1 MLLVLLKPRYLV
13 IIVKV
18 LVSDPV
24 SEQGIEILKKE
35 FDVDIATGLAPAE
48 LIKRIGNYE
57 ALIVRS
63 ETQVTKD
70 VINAGKKLKI
80 IGRAGVGVDNIDVNS
95 ATERGIIVVNA
106 PEGNTISAAEHTIA
120 MMMAMSRNIPQAN
133 ASLKSKK
140 WDRKKFMG
148 VEVRG
153 KVLGIIGLGRIG
165 SEVAK
170 RALGMEMKIL
180 AYDPFISQ
188 ERAHELGVELTTV
201 EDIVKN
207 ADYITVHTPLTKET
221 KDLISSKEFAI
232 IKKGARLINCARG
245 GIINEEALAK
255 AVKEGIVSSAA
266 IDVFVK
272 EPPFESPLL
281 ELDRVIV
288 TPHLGASTEEAQ
300 INVAVSVA
308 EQIVNAL
315 SGLPVK
321 NAINMPYVKPDVMQ
335 VIEPFL
341 PLAEKMGKL
350 ATQLM
355 GSNYEKIE
363 VSYSGEIADKDVAP
377 MTLAV
382 IKGLLEPILG
392 AGVNYVNAP
401 VIAKER
407 KIKVIESRSKTTE
420 GYPSQ
425 ISVKLSRKGEEKLVS
440 GSIIGKEPRIVQ
452 IDKYRI
458 DVFPSGYMIVAKHE
472 DRPNII
478 GPCCMILGRNNIN
491 IAGMQV
497 GRITRG
503 GEAIMVLN
511 IDSDVS
517 DVILDEI
524 RAVDGIMDAKLVVL

>member
-1 MLLVLLKPRYLV
+1 M
-13 IIVKV
+13 ITVKI
-18 LVSDPV
+18 LVSDPI
-24 SEQGIEILKKE
+24 SDQGIEILKKE

-80 IGRAGVGVDNIDVNS
+80 IGRAGVGVDNIDVNA

-120 MMMAMSRNIPQAN
+120 MMLAMSRNIPQAN

-153 KVLGIIGLGRIG
+153 KVLGVIGLGRIG
-165 SEVAK
+165 AEVAK
-170 RALGMEMKIL
+170 RAQGMEMKIL

-221 KDLISSKEFAI
+221 KDLISGKEFAVM
-232 IKKGARLINCARG
+232 KKGARLINCARG

-255 AVKEGIVSSAA
+255 AVKDGIVSSAA

-272 EPPFESPLL
+272 EPPFDSPLL
-281 ELDRVIV
+281 ELDSVIV

-335 VIEPFL
+335 IIEPYL

-350 ATQLM
+350 CTQLM
-355 GSNYEKIE
+355 GNYEKVEI
-363 VSYSGEIADKDVAP
+363 SYSGEIADKEVAP
-377 MTLAV
+377 ITLAV
-382 IKGLLEPILG
+382 LKGLLEPVLG

-401 VIAKER
+401 IIAKER
-407 KIKVIESRSKTTE
+407 KIKVVESKSETIE

-425 ISVKLSRKGEEKLVS
+425 IFVKLSRKGEEKLVS

-452 IDKYRI
+452 IDEYRI
-458 DVFPSGYMIVAKHE
+458 DVVPSGYMIVAKHE

-478 GPCCMILGRNNIN
+478 GPCCMILGKNNTN

-511 IDSDVS
+511 IDSEVS
-517 DVILDEI
+517 DEILGEI
-524 RAVDGIMDAKLVVL
+524 RAVDGIIDAKLVVL

>member
-1 MLLVLLKPRYLV
+1 M
-13 IIVKV
+13 KV
-18 LVSDPV
+18 LVSDPIA
-24 SEQGIEILKKE
+24 EQGIEILKNDV
-35 FDVDIATGLAPAE
+35 DVDIATGLEPSE

-70 VINAGKKLKI
+70 VINAGRKLKI
-80 IGRAGVGVDNIDVNS
+80 IGRAGVGVDNIDVNA

-120 MMMAMSRNIPQAN
+120 MMMSMSRNIPQAN
-133 ASLKSKK
+133 ASLKGRK

-153 KVLGIIGLGRIG
+153 KVLGVVGLGRIG

-170 RALGMEMKIL
+170 RALGMEMIIL
-180 AYDPFISQ
+180 AYDPFISAD
-188 ERAHELGVELTTV
+188 RAKDLGVELTTV
-201 EDIVKN
+201 EDIVRR

-221 KDLISSKEFAI
+221 KDLIGTKEFAI
-232 IKKGARLINCARG
+232 MKKGARLINCARG

-255 AVKEGIVSSAA
+255 AVKDGIVGGAA
-266 IDVFVK
+266 IDVFTK
-272 EPPFESPLL
+272 EPPFENPLL

-300 INVAVSVA
+300 INVAVTVA

-315 SGLPVK
+315 KGLPVK
-321 NAINMPYVKPDVMQ
+321 NAINMPYVKAEVMQ
-335 VIEPFL
+335 IIEPYF

-350 ATQLM
+350 GTQVI
-355 GSNYEKIE
+355 GNYEKVEI
-363 VSYSGEIADKDVAP
+363 SYCGEIADQNVAP
-377 MTLAV
+377 VTLAV
-382 IKGLLEPILG
+382 LKGLLEPMLG

-401 VIAKER
+401 TIAKER
-407 KIKVIESRSKTTE
+407 KVKVVESKSKTVV

-425 ISVKLSRKGEEKLVS
+425 VSIKLSRKGEERIIS
-440 GSIIGKEPRIVQ
+440 GTVIGKEPRIVQ
-452 IDKYRI
+452 IDEYMI
-458 DVFPSGYMIVAKHE
+458 DVIPSGFMIVTRIE

-478 GPCCMILGRNNIN
+478 GPCCMILGKNHVN

-497 GRITRG
+497 GRIKAG

-511 IDSDVS
+511 IDSEVDGG
-517 DVILDEI
+517 ILDEI
-524 RAVDGIMDAKLVVL
+524 KAVDGIIDAKLVVL

>member
-1 MLLVLLKPRYLV
+1 M
-13 IIVKV
+13 KV
-18 LVSDPV
+18 LVSDPIA
-24 SEQGIEILKKE
+24 EQGIEILKNDA
-35 FDVDIATGLAPAE
+35 DVDIATGLEPSE

-63 ETQVTKD
+63 ETQVTKE

-80 IGRAGVGVDNIDVNS
+80 IGRAGVGVDNIDVNA

-120 MMMAMSRNIPQAN
+120 MMMSMSRNIPQAN
-133 ASLKSKK
+133 ASLKGKK

-153 KVLGIIGLGRIG
+153 KMLGVVGLGRIG

-170 RALGMEMKIL
+170 RALGMEMIIL
-180 AYDPFISQ
+180 AYDPFISA
-188 ERAHELGVELTTV
+188 ERAKDLGVELTTV
-201 EDIVKN
+201 EDIVRR

-221 KDLISSKEFAI
+221 KDLISTKEFAI
-232 IKKGARLINCARG
+232 MKRGARLINCARG

-255 AVKEGIVSSAA
+255 AVKDGIVGGAA
-266 IDVFVK
+266 VDVFTK
-272 EPPFESPLL
+272 EPPFENPLI

-300 INVAVSVA
+300 INVAVTVA
-308 EQIVNAL
+308 EQIVSAL
-315 SGLPVK
+315 KGLPVK
-321 NAINMPYVKPDVMQ
+321 NAINMPYVKAEVMQ
-335 VIEPFL
+335 IIEPYF

-350 ATQLM
+350 GTQLI
-355 GSNYEKIE
+355 GNYETIE
-363 VSYSGEIADKDVAP
+363 ISYCGEIADQNVAP
-377 MTLAV
+377 VTLAV
-382 IKGLLEPILG
+382 LKGLLEPMLG

-401 VIAKER
+401 TIAKER
-407 KIKVIESRSKTTE
+407 KLKIVESKSNTVV

-425 ISVKLSRKGEEKLVS
+425 ISIKLSKKGEQRVIS
-440 GSIIGKEPRIVQ
+440 GTVIGKEPRIVQ
-452 IDKYRI
+452 IDEYLI
-458 DVFPSGYMIVAKHE
+458 DIIPSGFMIVTRIE

-478 GPCCMILGRNNIN
+478 GPCCMILGKNDIN

-497 GRITRG
+497 GRIKAG

-511 IDSDVS
+511 IDSEVDGR
-517 DVILDEI
+517 ILDEI
-524 RAVDGIMDAKLVVL
+524 KTVNGIIDAKLVIL

>member
-1 MLLVLLKPRYLV
+1 MK
-13 IIVKV
+13 I
-18 LVSDPV
+18 LVSDHLA
-24 SEQGIEILKKE
+24 EQGIEILKNE
-35 FDVDIATGLAPAE
+35 FEVDVATGLKPEE

-80 IGRAGVGVDNIDVNS
+80 IGRAGVGVDNIDVNA

-120 MMMAMSRNIPQAN
+120 MMMSMSRNIPQAN

-148 VEVRG
+148 VEVRD
-153 KVLGIIGLGRIG
+153 KILGIVGLGRIG

-170 RALGMEMKIL
+170 RALGLEMKIL

-188 ERAHELGVELTTV
+188 ERANELGVELTTV
-201 EDIVKN
+201 EDIVKR

-221 KDLISSKEFAI
+221 KDIISSKEFAI
-232 IKKGARLINCARG
+232 MKKGARLINCARG

-255 AVKEGIVSSAA
+255 AVKDGIVGGAA
-266 IDVFVK
+266 IDVFTK
-272 EPPFESPLL
+272 EPPFENPLL
-281 ELDRVIV
+281 ELDRVVV

-315 SGLPVK
+315 KGLPIK
-321 NAINMPYVKPDVMQ
+321 NAINMPYVKPDMMKI
-335 VIEPFL
+335 IEPYL
-341 PLAEKMGKL
+341 PLAEKMGRL
-350 ATQLM
+350 STQLI
-355 GSNYEKIE
+355 GGNYEKVE
-363 VSYSGEIADKDVAP
+363 VSYSGELAEKDVAP
-377 MTLAV
+377 LTLAV
-382 IKGLLEPILG
+382 LKGLLEPFLG

-401 VIAKER
+401 VIANER
-407 KIKVIESRSKTTE
+407 KIKVTESKSKTAE

-425 ISVKLSRKGEEKLVS
+425 ITVKLSRKGEEKLVS
-440 GSIIGKEPRIVQ
+440 GSIIGKEARIVQ
-452 IDKYRI
+452 IDAYRI
-458 DVFPSGYMIVAKHE
+458 DVIPSNYMIVAKHE

-478 GPCCMILGRNNIN
+478 GPCCMILGRNSIN

-511 IDSDVS
+511 IDSEVNNG
-517 DVILDEI
+517 ILDEI
-524 RAVDGIMDAKLVVL
+524 RKVNGIIDAKQVVL

>member
-1 MLLVLLKPRYLV
+1 M
-13 IIVKV
+13 KV
-18 LVSDPV
+18 LVSDPIAD
-24 SEQGIEILKKE
+24 QGIEILKNDV
-35 FDVDIATGLAPAE
+35 DVDIATGLEPSD

-63 ETQVTKD
+63 ETQVTKE

-80 IGRAGVGVDNIDVNS
+80 IGRAGVGVDNIDVNA

-120 MMMAMSRNIPQAN
+120 MMMSMSRNIPQAN

-153 KVLGIIGLGRIG
+153 KMLGVVGLGRIG

-170 RALGMEMKIL
+170 RALGMEMIIL
-180 AYDPFISQ
+180 AYDPFISA
-188 ERAHELGVELTTV
+188 ERAKDLGVELTTV
-201 EDIVKN
+201 EDIVRR

-221 KDLISSKEFAI
+221 KDLISTKEFAI
-232 IKKGARLINCARG
+232 MKRGVRLINCARG

-255 AVKEGIVSSAA
+255 AVKDGIVGGAA
-266 IDVFVK
+266 IDVFTK
-272 EPPFESPLL
+272 EPPFENPLI
-281 ELDRVIV
+281 ELDQVIM

-300 INVAVSVA
+300 INVAVTVA

-315 SGLPVK
+315 KGLPVK
-321 NAINMPYVKPDVMQ
+321 NAINMPYVKAEIMQ
-335 VIEPFL
+335 ILEPYF

-350 ATQLM
+350 GTQLI
-355 GSNYEKIE
+355 GNYETIE
-363 VSYSGEIADKDVAP
+363 ISYCGEIADQSVAP
-377 MTLAV
+377 VTLAV
-382 IKGLLEPILG
+382 LKGLLEPMLG

-401 VIAKER
+401 TIAKER
-407 KIKVIESRSKTTE
+407 KLKVVESKSKTVV

-425 ISVKLSRKGEEKLVS
+425 ISIKLSKKGESRVIS
-440 GSIIGKEPRIVQ
+440 GTVIGKEPRIVQ
-452 IDKYRI
+452 LDEYLI
-458 DVFPSGYMIVAKHE
+458 DVIPSGFMIVTRIE

-478 GPCCMILGRNNIN
+478 GPCCMILGKNDIN

-497 GRITRG
+497 GRIKAG

-511 IDSDVS
+511 IDSEVDKR
-517 DVILDEI
+517 ILDEI
-524 RAVDGIMDAKLVVL
+524 KSVDGIIDARLVIL

>member
-1 MLLVLLKPRYLV
+1 M
-13 IIVKV
+13 KV
-18 LVSDPV
+18 LVSDPIA
-24 SEQGIEILKKE
+24 EQGIEILKK
-35 FDVDIATGLAPAE
+35 DIVVDIATGLEPSE

-80 IGRAGVGVDNIDVNS
+80 IGRAGVGVDNIDVTA

-120 MMMAMSRNIPQAN
+120 MMMSMSRNIPQAN
-133 ASLKSKK
+133 ASLKGKK

-153 KVLGIIGLGRIG
+153 KTLGVVGLGRIG

-170 RALGMEMKIL
+170 RALGMEMVIL
-180 AYDPFISQ
+180 AYDPFISA
-188 ERAHELGVELTTV
+188 ERAKDLGVELTTV
-201 EDIVKN
+201 EDIVRR

-221 KDLISSKEFAI
+221 KDLISTKEFAI
-232 IKKGARLINCARG
+232 MRKGVRLINCARG

-255 AVKEGIVSSAA
+255 AIKEGIVAGAA
-266 IDVFVK
+266 IDVFTK
-272 EPPFESPLL
+272 EPPFENPLI
-281 ELDRVIV
+281 ELDRVIM

-300 INVAVSVA
+300 INVAVTVA

-315 SGLPVK
+315 KGLPVK
-321 NAINMPYVKPDVMQ
+321 NAINMPYVKAEVMQ
-335 VIEPFL
+335 IIEPYL
-341 PLAEKMGKL
+341 PLAEKLGKL
-350 ATQLM
+350 GTQLI
-355 GSNYEKIE
+355 GNYETIE
-363 VSYSGEIADKDVAP
+363 ISYCGEIADHNVAP
-377 MTLAV
+377 VTLAV
-382 IKGLLEPILG
+382 LKGLLEPMLG

-401 VIAKER
+401 TIAKER
-407 KIKVIESRSKTTE
+407 KLKVIESKSKTVV

-425 ISVKLSRKGEEKLVS
+425 ISIKLSKKGEERIIS
-440 GSIIGKEPRIVQ
+440 GTVIGKEPRIVQ
-452 IDKYRI
+452 LDEYLI
-458 DVFPSGYMIVAKHE
+458 DVIPSGFMIVTRIE

-478 GPCCMILGRNNIN
+478 GPCCMILGKNDIN

-497 GRITRG
+497 GRIKAG

-511 IDSDVS
+511 IDNEVDSR
-517 DVILDEI
+517 ILDEI
-524 RAVDGIMDAKLVVL
+524 KEVDGIIDAKLVVL

>member
-1 MLLVLLKPRYLV
+1 
-13 IIVKV
+13 VKI
-18 LVSDPV
+18 LISDPV
-24 SEQGIEILKKE
+24 SEQGIEILEKE
-35 FDVDIATGLAPAE
+35 FDVDIATGLKPEE

-70 VINAGKKLKI
+70 VISAGKKLKI
-80 IGRAGVGVDNIDVNS
+80 IGRAGVGVDNIDVNA

-120 MMMAMSRNIPQAN
+120 MMMALSRNIPQAN

-140 WDRKKFMG
+140 WERKKFMG

-153 KVLGIIGLGRIG
+153 KILGIVGLGRIG

-170 RALGMEMKIL
+170 RALGLEMKIL

-188 ERAHELGVELTTV
+188 ERAKELGVELTTV
-201 EDIVKN
+201 EGIVRR

-221 KDLISSKEFAI
+221 KDLIGAEEFALM
-232 IKKGARLINCARG
+232 KKGVRLINCARG

-255 AVKEGIVSSAA
+255 AVKDGIVSGAA

-281 ELDRVIV
+281 EPDRVIV

-315 SGLPVK
+315 KGLPVK
-321 NAINMPYVKPDVMQ
+321 NAINMPYVKPDVMR
-335 VIEPFL
+335 VIEPYL
-341 PLAEKMGKL
+341 PLAEKIGKL
-350 ATQLM
+350 CTQLM
-355 GSNYEKIE
+355 GSNFEKVE
-363 VSYSGEIADKDVAP
+363 VAYSGEISEKDVAP
-377 MTLAV
+377 VTLAAL
-382 IKGLLEPILG
+382 KGLLEPILG

-401 VIAKER
+401 IIAKER
-407 KIKVIESRSKTTE
+407 KIKVTESRSKTVE

-425 ISVKLSRKGEEKLVS
+425 ISIKLSRKGEEKLVS
-440 GSIIGKEPRIVQ
+440 GSVIGKEPRIVL
-452 IDKYRI
+452 IDGYRI
-458 DVFPSGYMIVAKHE
+458 DAVPSGYMIVAKHE
-472 DRPNII
+472 DKPNII
-478 GPCCMILGRNNIN
+478 GPCCMILGKNNIN

-511 IDSDVS
+511 VDSEVS
-517 DVILDEI
+517 NGILDEI
-524 RAVDGIMDAKLVVL
+524 RGVDGIIDAKLVVL

>member
-1 MLLVLLKPRYLV
+1 MIILK
-13 IIVKV
+13 I
-18 LVSDPV
+18 LVSDPI
-24 SEQGIEILKKE
+24 SDQGIEILKKE
-35 FDVDIATGLAPAE
+35 FDVDIATGLPPAE

-70 VINAGKKLKI
+70 VINAGRKLKI
-80 IGRAGVGVDNIDVNS
+80 IGRAGVGVDNIDVNT

-153 KVLGIIGLGRIG
+153 KVLGVVGLGRIG
-165 SEVAK
+165 AEVAK
-170 RALGMEMKIL
+170 RAQGMEMNVL

-188 ERAHELGVELTTV
+188 ERAAELGVELTTV
-201 EDIVKN
+201 EDIVRR

-221 KDLISSKEFAI
+221 KDLIGSKEFAI
-232 IKKGARLINCARG
+232 AKKGVRLINCARG
-245 GIINEEALAK
+245 GIINEEALAE
-255 AVKEGIVSSAA
+255 AVKDGIVSGAA

-272 EPPFESPLL
+272 EPPFDSPLL
-281 ELDRVIV
+281 ELDRVIM

-315 SGLPVK
+315 KGLPVK

-335 VIEPFL
+335 IIEPYL

-350 ATQLM
+350 GTQLM
-355 GSNYEKIE
+355 GNYEKVEIT
-363 VSYSGEIADKDVAP
+363 YSGEIADKNLAP
-377 MTLAV
+377 ITLALL
-382 IKGLLEPILG
+382 KGLLEPMLG

-401 VIAKER
+401 TIAKER
-407 KIKVIESRSKTTE
+407 KIKVTESKSKTSE

-425 ISVKLSRKGEEKLVS
+425 ISVRLSKKSEEKLVS
-440 GSIIGKEPRIVQ
+440 GSIIGKEPRIIQ
-452 IDKYRI
+452 IDSYRI
-458 DVFPSGYMIVAKHE
+458 DVVPSGYMIVAKHK
-472 DRPNII
+472 DHPNII
-478 GPCCMILGRNNIN
+478 GPCCMILGKNNIN

-497 GRITRG
+497 GRIKMG

-511 IDSDVS
+511 VDSEVD
-517 DVILDEI
+517 DGILDEI
-524 RAVDGIMDAKLVVL
+524 RSVDGIIDAKLVVL

>member
-1 MLLVLLKPRYLV
+1 M
-13 IIVKV
+13 ITVKI
-18 LVSDPV
+18 LVSDPI
-24 SEQGIEILKKE
+24 SDQGIEILKKE

-80 IGRAGVGVDNIDVNS
+80 IGRAGVGVDNIDVNA

-120 MMMAMSRNIPQAN
+120 MMLAMSRNIPQAN

-153 KVLGIIGLGRIG
+153 KVLGVIGLGRIG
-165 SEVAK
+165 AEVAK
-170 RALGMEMKIL
+170 RAQGMEMKIL

-221 KDLISSKEFAI
+221 KDLISGKEFAVM
-232 IKKGARLINCARG
+232 KKGARLINCARG

-255 AVKEGIVSSAA
+255 AVKDGIVSSAA

-272 EPPFESPLL
+272 EPPFDSPLL
-281 ELDRVIV
+281 ELDSVIV

-335 VIEPFL
+335 IIEPYL

-350 ATQLM
+350 CTQLM
-355 GSNYEKIE
+355 GNYEKVEI
-363 VSYSGEIADKDVAP
+363 SYSGEIADKDVAP
-377 MTLAV
+377 ITLAV
-382 IKGLLEPILG
+382 LKGLLEPVLG

-401 VIAKER
+401 IIAKER
-407 KIKVIESRSKTTE
+407 KIKVVESKSETIE

-452 IDKYRI
+452 IDEYRI
-458 DVFPSGYMIVAKHE
+458 DVVPSGYMIVAKHE

-478 GPCCMILGRNNIN
+478 GPCCMILGKNNTN

-511 IDSDVS
+511 IDSEVS
-517 DVILDEI
+517 DEILGEI
-524 RAVDGIMDAKLVVL
+524 RAVDGIIDAKLVVL

>member
-1 MLLVLLKPRYLV
+1 MK
-13 IIVKV
+13 I
-18 LVSDPV
+18 LVSDPI

-70 VINAGKKLKI
+70 VINAGKMLKI
-80 IGRAGVGVDNIDVNS
+80 IGRAGVGVDNIDVNT
-95 ATERGIIVVNA
+95 ATEKGIIVVNA

-120 MMMAMSRNIPQAN
+120 LMLAMSRNIPQAN

-140 WDRKKFMG
+140 WERKKFMG

-153 KVLGIIGLGRIG
+153 KVFGIIGLGRIG

-170 RALGMEMKIL
+170 RAQGMEMKIL

-188 ERAHELGVELTTV
+188 ERANELGVELTTV
-201 EDIVKN
+201 EDIVKRS
-207 ADYITVHTPLTKET
+207 DYITVHTPLTKET
-221 KDLISSKEFAI
+221 KDLISSREFAI
-232 IKKGARLINCARG
+232 MKKGARVINCARG
-245 GIINEEALAK
+245 GIINEDALAK
-255 AVKEGIVSSAA
+255 AVKDGIVSSAA

-300 INVAVSVA
+300 INVAVTVA

-315 SGLPVK
+315 KGLPVK

-335 VIEPFL
+335 IIEPYL

-350 ATQLM
+350 CTQLM
-355 GSNYEKIE
+355 GNYEKIE

-377 MTLAV
+377 LTLAV
-382 IKGLLEPILG
+382 LKGLLEPVLG

-401 VIAKER
+401 IIAKER
-407 KIKVIESRSKTTE
+407 KIKVIESKSKTAE
-420 GYPSQ
+420 AYPSQ

-452 IDKYRI
+452 IDTYRI
-458 DVFPSGYMIVAKHE
+458 DVVPSGYMIVVKHE

-478 GPCCMILGRNNIN
+478 GPCCMILGRNSIN

-511 IDSDVS
+511 IDSEVS
-517 DVILDEI
+517 DEILDEI
-524 RAVDGIMDAKLVVL
+524 RVVDGIIDAKLVVL